1 MKHSTSYKSVPEK
14 VSSKK
19 LEAQIPDIFH
29 PAAKGVRPDKTF
41 FYYFQEIPRRLE
53 FEDVD
58 PDIFLE
64 LIKKKYSD
72 RILKDI
78 FEKYVSR
85 NGKEKLKS
93 QYLIFRNK
101 VIIHV
106 EFGDINLLYSESEEE
121 LVVELKK
128 IILSCYKEKKKK
140 PEIAVIVSEGSGYL
154 RTRNIKFKKPSINF
168 QENYCDDF
176 MPVHKNTMVQLKK
189 KNESGLF
196 LFYGKPGTGK
206 STYLRYLIKSIRKK
220 TIFISPKLA
229 GNLDSVEITRLLLD
243 NKNCIIVIEDAE
255 GLVVSRNHE
264 RNSNLSMIL
273 NLTDGILGESLGI
286 QIIATFNTELK
297 NIDSALIRKG
307 RLKLSYEFK
316 ELPEEKTSRLL
327 LKQGIEVNNPGPMTL
342 AEIFNYTPNNNGP
355 ESQNSMGFMR
365 N

>member
-1 MKHSTSYKSVPEK
+1 MKNSTSYKNVPEK

-19 LEAQIPDIFH
+19 LEAEIPDIFH
-29 PAAKGVRPDKTF
+29 PGAKGIRPDKTF
-41 FYYFQEIPRRLE
+41 FYYFQDIPKSLK
-53 FEDVD
+53 FEDVN

-64 LIKKKYSD
+64 LFKKQYSD
-72 RILKDI
+72 KILKDF
-78 FEKYVSR
+78 FEKSISR
-85 NGKEKLKS
+85 NGKETLKS
-93 QYLIFRNK
+93 QYLILRDN
-101 VIIHV
+101 VIIHW
-106 EFGDINLLYSESEEE
+106 EFGDINLLYSGSEED
-121 LVVELKK
+121 LVIELKK

-154 RTRNIKFKKPSINF
+154 STKNIKFKKPIINF

-176 MPVHKNTMVQLKK
+176 LAVHQEVKNQLKR

-206 STYLRYLIKSIRKK
+206 STYLRYLIKTIKKK
-220 TIFISPKLA
+220 TIFISPKMA
-229 GNLDSVEITRLLLD
+229 GNLDNVEITRLLLD

-264 RNSNLSMIL
+264 KNSNLSMIL

-327 LKQGIEVNNPGPMTL
+327 LNQGIELNNPGPMTL
-342 AEIFNYTPNNNGP
+342 AEIFNYTTNSNSS
-355 ESQNSMGFMR
+355 ESQKSMGFMR

>member
-1 MKHSTSYKSVPEK
+1 MKNSTSYKSVSEN
-14 VSSKK
+14 VGSKK

-29 PAAKGVRPDKTF
+29 PVAKGVRPDKIF
-41 FYYFQEIPRRLE
+41 FYYFQDIPKRLE
-53 FEDVD
+53 FENVN

-64 LIKKKYSD
+64 LFKKKYSD

-78 FEKYVSR
+78 FEKSYSKS
-85 NGKEKLKS
+85 GKETLKYH
-93 QYLIFRNK
+93 YLILRDNI
-101 VIIHV
+101 VIHM
-106 EFGDINLLYSESEEE
+106 EYGDINLLYSGFEEE
-121 LVVELKK
+121 LVTELRK
-128 IILSCYKEKKKK
+128 IILGCHKEKKKK

-154 RTRNIKFKKPSINF
+154 RTRKIKFKKPLINF

-176 MPVHKNTMVQLKK
+176 LPVHQEVENQLKK

-206 STYLRYLIKSIRKK
+206 STYLRYLIKSIIKK
-220 TIFISPKLA
+220 TIFISPKMA

-255 GLVVSRNHE
+255 GLVVSRKHE

-342 AEIFNYTPNNNGP
+342 AEIFNYTPPNNSSG
-355 ESQNSMGFMR
+355 SQKSMGFMR